1 MKFKEDVLHL
11 MSTGTLEHTLTAFWE
26 YLLLLEICHKIL
38 EKDRLPHTRDP
49 RLFAPYRALYD
60 AYDSDQHISEGDFS
74 ERLSGLLSHITNEYR
89 VRYGDSSGTRLSVAQ
104 LTEILYV
111 HDVRELRRL
120 VVEYLAFKDSLWLLF
135 DNIDKGWPTHGIQ
148 EEDLVIIRDLLEATR
163 KLQRQ
168 LERDDINCVT
178 LVFLRNDIYE
188 ILVEHTPDRG
198 KESKVT
204 VDWTDPDLLRE
215 LLRRR
220 FVFSGVDNDATFD
233 DTWRSLAVSHVGG
246 EESSQY
252 LIDRCLMR
260 PRALI
265 DLVNHCKSVA
275 INLRHNRIEESDML
289 KGVSAFS
296 TDLVTEVGLEIRDVL
311 PEAEGL
317 LYEFLGASG
326 RIPAADLDAMLNK
339 ASDSPQER
347 TAFVELFLWYG
358 VLGLVRLDGS
368 VTYIYSVNYDS
379 ARLKAIENQLRETG
393 LVYEVNA
400 AFIQGLE
407 INA

>member
-1 MKFKEDVLHL
+1 MPPRH
-11 MSTGTLEHTLTAFWE
+11 SRGSPPLT
-26 YLLLLEICHKIL
+26 
-38 EKDRLPHTRDP
+38 
-49 RLFAPYRALYD
+49 
-60 AYDSDQHISEGDFS
+60 
-74 ERLSGLLSHITNEYR
+74 
-89 VRYGDSSGTRLSVAQ
+89 
-104 LTEILYV
+104 
-111 HDVRELRRL
+111 
-120 VVEYLAFKDSLWLLF
+120 
-135 DNIDKGWPTHGIQ
+135 
-148 EEDLVIIRDLLEATR
+148 LEATR

-168 LERDDINCVT
+168 LERDDINCLT

-204 VDWTDPDLLRE
+204 LDWTDPDLLRE

-233 DTWRSLAVSHVGG
+233 DTWRSLAVSHVEG

-289 KGVSAFS
+289 KGMSAFS
-296 TDLVTEVGLEIRDVL
+296 TDLVTEIGLEILDVL

-317 LYEFLGASG
+317 LYEFLGASA

-379 ARLKAIENQLRETG
+379 ARLKGIENQLRETG